1 MSILPTQVTLFYII
15 EANMTKDLKDIN
27 YQDFIICINEDND
40 DHVIYQEINGDYEYA
55 KYWSNNWRKNHGLP
69 LRRKPLTGPKIFV
82 KAVPI
87 SQEEDEEL
95 EQLHAE
101 LAEYYK
107 SEKP

>member
-1 MSILPTQVTLFYII
+1 
-15 EANMTKDLKDIN
+15 MTNYKDFKDLN
-27 YQDFIICINEDND
+27 YQRYIICINEDIYE
-40 DHVIYQEINGDYEYA
+40 HTIYQGVSGNPKYA

-69 LRRKPLTGPKIFV
+69 LRRKPLTGPKLYV

-87 SQEEDEEL
+87 SQDEHEEL